1 MFHNIPLGTKRS
13 IPASP
18 LASQNLCERSMK
30 VSEELLSSWATSCL
44 LSYRM
49 NGLSETL
56 NLLKSLCAEFTHVDR
71 INVAYI
77 PADFSAIAS

>member
-1 MFHNIPLGTKRS
+1 
-13 IPASP
+13 
-18 LASQNLCERSMK
+18 MK

-77 PADFSAIAS
+77 PADFSAIASLLPFPATVFFWRASARRTVM